1 VRHDEVCRVGEE
13 NRMDRPSV
21 VEPEPTA
28 GSRRKVGLVYPGL
41 TIPFVLLIAC
51 FAAWGSAANLTDVLV
66 GVFRQIFDM
75 SNFQSA
81 LVQFAYYG
89 AYFSLAIPAAL
100 INKRFG
106 YKVGVLTGLGLA
118 TVGGFLF
125 IPASTLL
132 AYGFF
137 LIALF
142 VLAAGL
148 SILETSA
155 NPFVIAMG
163 PERSA
168 TQRLNL
174 AQAFNP
180 VGANVG
186 VLLGAVLILPNI
198 TPDAD
203 KEGMTAQQLE
213 QAQEQDLSLVLG
225 PYMGIAIALALIW
238 LLIAFRRISV
248 PDEHAHFGVEERTG
262 GALGRLWH
270 NRHYRFGVVAQFLN
284 VGAQVCAWTFTI
296 QYAQDVVGVPTSS
309 SGWYLQASLILFL
322 IARFVMT
329 YLLGIIRPTKLLLAM
344 GLLGVVLSLVA
355 VLSPNMLGLVAVVA
369 ISISLS
375 LMFPTIYGVALQG
388 LGPDTKFGAAGLV
401 MAILGGALLPPL
413 QGLIMDSADTARGFI
428 VPAVCLAFVAAYAL
442 FDLRSARHGGPLVT
456 EAAAH

>member
-1 VRHDEVCRVGEE
+1 MAG
-13 NRMDRPSV
+13 PSV
-21 VEPEPTA
+21 IQRRPETPGA
-28 GSRRKVGLVYPGL
+28 HKPGLVYPGL
-41 TIPFVLLIAC
+41 TIPFILVVTC

-66 GVFRQIFDM
+66 GVFRHIFDM
-75 SNFQSA
+75 SNFQSS

-106 YKVGVLTGLGLA
+106 YKTGVLTGLGLA
-118 TVGGFLF
+118 TLGGLLF
-125 IPASTLL
+125 IPASQLL
-132 AYGFF
+132 AYTPF
-137 LIALF
+137 LLALF

-163 PERSA
+163 PEGSA

-198 TPDAD
+198 TSEED
-203 KEGMTAQQLE
+203 KATMSAAQLE

-225 PYMGIAIALALIW
+225 PYTGIALVLLVIWIAIALKKID
-238 LLIAFRRISV
+238 V
-248 PDEHAHFGVEERTG
+248 PDEHTEFGLHEREERRG

-270 NRHYRFGVVAQFLN
+270 NPHYRYGVVAQFLN
-284 VGAQVCAWTFTI
+284 VGAQVCAWSFTI
-296 QYAQDVVGVPTSS
+296 QYAMDVLGVPKSRA
-309 SGWYLQASLILFL
+309 GWYLQASLIVFL

-329 YLLGIIRPTKLLLAM
+329 YLLGIFRPTKLLFAM
-344 GLLGVVLSLVA
+344 GALGAVFSLIA
-355 VLSPNMLGLVAVVA
+355 VFSQNMLGMIAVIG
-369 ISISLS
+369 ISLSLS

-388 LGPDTKFGAAGLV
+388 LGKDTKFGAAGLV
-401 MAILGGALLPPL
+401 MAILGGALLPMVHAKV
-413 QGLIMDSADTARGFI
+413 MDAVGTAEGFI
-428 VPAVCLAFVAAYAL
+428 IPAVCLAGVALYAL
-442 FDLRSARHGGPLVT
+442 FDLRSSRHTGPLVT
-456 EAAAH
+456 EGAAH

>member
-1 VRHDEVCRVGEE
+1 
-13 NRMDRPSV
+13 MDRPSAI
-21 VEPEPTA
+21 EPEPRA
-28 GSRRKVGLVYPGL
+28 GTPRKASLVYPGL
-41 TIPFVLLIAC
+41 TVPFILVVAC

-66 GVFRQIFDM
+66 GVFRQIFSM
-75 SNFQSA
+75 TNFQSA

-100 INKRFG
+100 INKRYG

-125 IPASTLL
+125 IPASQLL

-137 LIALF
+137 LVALF

-163 PERSA
+163 PDVSA

-198 TPDAD
+198 TPDAE
-203 KEGMTAQQLE
+203 KASMTAQELE
-213 QAQEQDLSLVLG
+213 QAQERDLSLVLG
-225 PYMGIAIALALIW
+225 PYIGIAIALLLIW
-238 LLIAFRRISV
+238 LLIAFKRISV
-248 PDEHAHFGVEERTG
+248 PDEHAHFGVEERG
-262 GALGRLWH
+262 KGAAGRLWH

-296 QYAQDVVGVPTSS
+296 QYAQDVVGVPTAD
-309 SGWYLQASLILFL
+309 SGWYLQASLIVFL

-329 YLLGIIRPTKLLLAM
+329 YLLGIFRPTKLLFAM
-344 GLLGVVLSLVA
+344 AVLGVVLSVVA
-355 VLSPNMLGLVAVVA
+355 VVSPNMVGLLAVVG

-401 MAILGGALLPPL
+401 MAILGGALLPPV
-413 QGLIMDSADTARGFI
+413 QGLIMDAGDTARGFV
-428 VPAVCLAFVAAYAL
+428 VPAVCLAFVAAYAM

-456 EAAAH
+456 EAATH